1 MRGKKSPLRTKKP
14 PTPPR
19 SSVNDRSSPRREH
32 TYTSGTSGEESLYL
46 ADDSANGHSPSFLC
60 TDPASLSHKVNY
72 RSHRSGSRSPLQSL
86 RSSLSLRVTSASASR
101 SSPLLSSSISSQGV
115 SSATPRAVLD
125 ELSLRAE
132 VEGREDKLMR
142 VREWMCHVEAKEDV
156 ARFER
161 GVRRFLEEEKERMA
175 SISSARSS
183 ARRPT
188 E

>member
-19 SSVNDRSSPRREH
+19 SSVNEKDRRSPRREH

-72 RSHRSGSRSPLQSL
+72 RSQRSGSRSPLQSL
-86 RSSLSLRVTSASASR
+86 RSSLSLRVTSASR

-132 VEGREDKLMR
+132 VEGREDRLTR

-183 ARRPT
+183 ARGPT